1 MEYFNVKVFHSTS
14 KVFNVFICRLSHITR
29 HNFIFSVIFYCG
41 KHCKQGYEE
50 QYIVSYFYL
59 HITVRVKHHSDTG
72 WPQASC
78 ANRTWNLKPVIKAR
92 EGNYFL
98 SKGAILLNWKEKFHL
113 QNSRRKSLWW
123 MRVLAR
129 SLRFNTTENLRLQ
142 AAISFQYF
150 VACFYAPFQSYC
162 FRYIASFLIHG
173 NLKFY

>member
-1 MEYFNVKVFHSTS
+1 MVLF
-14 KVFNVFICRLSHITR
+14 L
-29 HNFIFSVIFYCG
+29 SVIFYCG

-59 HITVRVKHHSDTG
+59 HITVRVKHHSDTR

-98 SKGAILLNWKEKFHL
+98 SKGAILLHWKEKFHL

-123 MRVLAR
+123 IRVLAG
-129 SLRFNTTENLRLQ
+129 SLRFNTIENLRLQ
-142 AAISFQYF
+142 AAFSFQYF
-150 VACFYAPFQSYC
+150 VACFYAPLSKLLLSLHCTFFHPRQFQVLLGAII
-162 FRYIASFLIHG
+162 FIEF
-173 NLKFY
+173 FYPSLMRH

>member
-1 MEYFNVKVFHSTS
+1 MFLFADCRTLQGIILFFPSFFTAANIANRDMRNNTSCHIFISTLQF
-14 KVFNVFICRLSHITR
+14 VLNITATLDGHRL
-29 HNFIFSVIFYCG
+29 F
-41 KHCKQGYEE
+41 
-50 QYIVSYFYL
+50 
-59 HITVRVKHHSDTG
+59 
-72 WPQASC
+72 C
-78 ANRTWNLKPVIKAR
+78 AIRTWNLKPVIKAR

-98 SKGAILLNWKEKFHL
+98 SKGAILLHWKEKFHL

-123 MRVLAR
+123 IRVLAG

-142 AAISFQYF
+142 AAFSFQYF